1 MAELHILHDVA
12 KWQQYLIYS
21 EYNVEGSQNSLV
33 LGLSVWGHSSYGE
46 WGNGCMKQLG
56 SGLIL

>member
-1 MAELHILHDVA
+1 MAELHILHYVA
-12 KWQQYLIYS
+12 KWQQSLIYS
-21 EYNVEGSQNSLV
+21 EYRVEGSQNPLV

-56 SGLIL
+56 